1 MNNMTD
7 FNDLHQLA
15 GPDAVKECIDTA
27 IGSAVACESATGSK
41 DQLAIWLEPKEIKTD
56 LPLAPAF
63 GAKTLLPATLA
74 DFVLDEADRMPC
86 SPDYIAAALIVC
98 LGSVIGARCGI
109 KPKRRDDWIVT
120 PNLFGGIV
128 GDPSSKKS
136 PALGTVTRF
145 LDRLEAKEA
154 EKLEDDKKI
163 YEAEKA
169 AYEAHQSAVKASMKK
184 AAGGKG
190 DHLKMNAAIADLQ
203 GLQPPEEPKE
213 RRFKSNDSTVE
224 KLGDLLVHN
233 PQGMLVYRDELIG
246 LLASWEKEGKEGDKA
261 FYLEGWN
268 GTASFNID
276 RIGRGSLHI
285 KNLCISVFGGIQPDL
300 LERYLAGITTS
311 LDNDGRIQRFQVMV
325 YPNAVPWEWRDRYP
339 VKGAREA
346 VRDLFDRLAVFD
358 PVQDGAAPSDDFVKP
373 PHFCFDDAAQDI
385 FVEWCTELYTVHI
398 ASEQNPLM
406 QQHFGKF
413 EKLFCSIALI
423 LHLAEGSIGPVSAT
437 SALRAAAWC
446 EYLAG
451 HARRIYGL
459 VEAAKVTT
467 ARMVS
472 RRLAEGKLDDCF
484 TVRDMVRK
492 QWSGITTTMQAETV
506 LALLEENGHVQS
518 QDGINTLGRPTVR
531 YYVNPQ
537 VKKVAK

>member
-27 IGSAVACESATGSK
+27 ISLAVACESDTGST

-63 GAKTLLPATLA
+63 DAKTLLPATLA

-163 YEAEKA
+163 FEAEKA

-285 KNLCISVFGGIQPDL
+285 KNLCISVFGGIQPEL
-300 LERYLAGITTS
+300 LERYLVGITTS

-358 PVQDGAAPSDDFVKP
+358 PVQDGAAPSDDFVKL

-472 RRLAEGKLDDCF
+472 RRLAEGKLDDGF